1 MRRSLSFY
9 GVQGELTRQIR
20 VVRRAEEGLQLDHAI
35 QGLWRIIR
43 GR

>member
-1 MRRSLSFY
+1 MTTDNERRIRGSLY
-9 GVQGELTRQIR
+9 LQIR
-20 VVRRAEEGLQLDHAI
+20 RIRQAEEGLQLDHAI